1 MLTGLHV
8 WDKQLSCIEQT
19 LELEQTCP
27 SKLKANNLY
36 LKRTNFI
43 LFALNEL
50 IGKDFLKRL
59 NLIYDNF
66 LLNKPMILNA
76 EFEHGYTVM
85 KASALYFFARPL
97 KKGRGFIDET
107 TTRRPHI
114 KY

>member
-1 MLTGLHV
+1 MIKTKSTISIDNVNRLAC
-8 WDKQLSCIEQT
+8 LSCIEQT
-19 LELEQTCP
+19 YGTCP

-50 IGKDFLKRL
+50 IGKRILMINILKRL

-76 EFEHGYTVM
+76 EFENGYTVM
-85 KASALYFFARPL
+85 KANALYFLARPL
-97 KKGRGFIDET
+97 NKGGGGL
-107 TTRRPHI
+107 
-114 KY
+114 

>member
-50 IGKDFLKRL
+50 IGKK
-59 NLIYDNF
+59 NF
-66 LLNKPMILNA
+66 DDQHFEKI
-76 EFEHGYTVM
+76 EFD
-85 KASALYFFARPL
+85 LW
-97 KKGRGFIDET
+97 
-107 TTRRPHI
+107 
-114 KY
+114 